1 MLEILE
7 KLARAEKSGGW
18 VVLTWS
24 NGPGDGGAWSL
35 IVRRPGLV
43 APGKIFMNIGY
54 RELRKMHHIP
64 GA

>member
-35 IVRRPGLV
+35 IVRRPGII
-43 APGKIFMNIGY
+43 AP
-54 RELRKMHHIP
+54 
-64 GA
+64 